1 MVMTRQTITG
11 LLARHRSRTEEE
23 RADVAQV
30 LALAEGTDDPWARSA
45 PVHITASAL
54 IVHPDSGRVLLRW
67 HPRHESWLLVGG
79 HADDGEYD
87 PLAIA
92 LREGREETGLTDLS
106 PWPDA
111 EVRHVAVVAV
121 PANSKEPAHHHAD
134 LRFVLA
140 TRDPDAARPEH
151 SDAPLRWMEPAE
163 AHEAIAEANV
173 RDTLS
178 RVTQLLV

>member
-1 MVMTRQTITG
+1 MVTTRQTLTG
-11 LLARHRSRTEEE
+11 LLARHRPRTEEE

-30 LALAEGTDDPWARSA
+30 LALAEGTDDPWARSE

-79 HADDGEYD
+79 HADDGEND

-106 PWPDA
+106 PWPDTG
-111 EVRHVAVVAV
+111 VRHVAIVPV
-121 PANSKEPAHHHAD
+121 PANTREPAHHHAD

-140 TRDPDAARPEH
+140 TRDPDAARPES

-163 AHEAIAEANV
+163 ALEAVAEANV